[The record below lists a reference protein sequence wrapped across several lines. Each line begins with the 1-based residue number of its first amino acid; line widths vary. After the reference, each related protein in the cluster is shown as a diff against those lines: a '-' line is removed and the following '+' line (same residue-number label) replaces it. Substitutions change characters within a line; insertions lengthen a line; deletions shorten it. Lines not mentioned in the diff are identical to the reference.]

1 MNRKRL
7 SIIQIPRRFVTS
19 DWGGT
24 ETVVLET
31 SRILAA
37 EGHDNRIWTSMALC
51 DKKEEQIQGV
61 SVRRFGYL
69 YPYLRLSESAA
80 RSLDY
85 KGGNLFSFSLLHALF
100 RHPKLDIIHLHT
112 GKRMGGIGRLVAKW
126 RKIPYV
132 ISLHGGH
139 FDVPDSQA
147 RALADPTTGL
157 LEWGKVLGWLVG
169 SRQVIDEAAAIIC
182 LGANEEAALRKQW
195 PDKKVVRL
203 ENGVDVATFELGDG
217 PRFKKKFNVPSGAFT
232 VLCVGRIDPQK
243 DQLSAIKSFE
253 LFRDRFA
260 DTHLVIVGHVTDQ
273 LYFHDVADAIAR
285 SPHKDA
291 ITLIPGVSRDTTDLI
306 DAYTAAS
313 CFLLTSRHE
322 PFGIVILEAWAARLP
337 VVASEV
343 GGIPSFVEHGTDG
356 LLAPAGDATAFAQH
370 LADIHEDVARATCL
384 AEAGHAKAS
393 SRYSWNSITRRLED
407 LYYEVIAD
415 YQKQ

>member
-1 MNRKRL
+1 MSRKHL

-37 EGHDNRIWTSMALC
+37 EGHDNRIWTSMALA
-51 DKKEEQIQGV
+51 DAKQVKIQGV
-61 SVRRFGYL
+61 PVRRFGYF
-69 YPYLRLSESAA
+69 YPYLGLSEKAA
-80 RSLDY
+80 RNLDY
-85 KGGNLFSFSLLHALF
+85 KGGNLFSFSLLCALF
-100 RHPKLDIIHLHT
+100 RQPELDIIHLHT

-132 ISLHGGH
+132 IALHGGH

-147 RALADPTTGL
+147 KALADPTTGL

-169 SRQVIDEAAAIIC
+169 SRRVIDDAAAIIC
-182 LGANEEAALRKQW
+182 LGANEETALRKQW
-195 PDKKVVRL
+195 PDKKIVRL
-203 ENGVDVATFELGDG
+203 ENGVDAGAFSQGDG

-253 LFRDRFA
+253 LFRNRFA
-260 DTHLVIVGHVTDQ
+260 DAHLVIVGHVTDQ
-273 LYFHDVADAIAR
+273 QYFQGVAAAVAN

-306 DAYTAAS
+306 DAYAAAS

-322 PFGIVILEAWAARLP
+322 PFGIVILEAWASRLP

-343 GGIPSFVEHGTDG
+343 GGIPSFVENGTDG
-356 LLAPAGDATAFAQH
+356 LLAPAGDITAFAQH
-370 LADIHEDVARATCL
+370 LADIHENTAKAASI
-384 AEAGHAKAS
+384 AEVGFSKAS
-393 SRYSWNSITRRLED
+393 SRYSWNTITRRLED

-415 YQKQ
+415 YHKQ